1 MIDQQKGT
9 EAGSSGDDLGAP
21 FSLPTLSKNALTC
34 HLQAGG
40 GTACGTRA
48 FSGGRPTEQS
58 FPAQYGQASRHH
70 RRLRH
75 RSELRRCTGGLGTIG
90 CQQAVPG
97 MYWGIA
103 PPFQSGTFDS
113 KSRRISKR
121 GSPHLRKNL
130 FMVASTIPQ
139 HSDPANPIFQFM
151 DKKRAICR
159 FAR

>member
-1 MIDQQKGT
+1 MT
-9 EAGSSGDDLGAP
+9 WALH
-21 FSLPTLSKNALTC
+21 SLCRPSRRMHLLATCKRAVVLLAALV
-34 HLQAGG
+34 
-40 GTACGTRA
+40 R
-48 FSGGRPTEQS
+48 SPGGRPAEQS

-121 GSPHLRKNL
+121 GSPHLRKTL
-130 FMVASTIPQ
+130 FMVASTILQ